1 MLLLF
6 VLYKARYA
14 QPTVNPPS
22 LREEERL
29 IEDEDNRTLVSG
41 FIWRLCIPF
50 STQLI
55 ARSFRS

>member
-6 VLYKARYA
+6 VLYKAPYA

-29 IEDEDNRTLVSG
+29 LDDEDNRTLVSG
-41 FIWRLCIPF
+41 FIWLCIPF